1 MPGESGPKISA
12 VILAAGFSSRM
23 GDFKPLMDLAG
34 QSVLARCVRN
44 FRDAG
49 VRDILVVTGHR
60 APEVQ
65 AEVEK
70 LGVSSIH
77 NARHELGMFSSVC
90 VAVAGLFELSH
101 LPVLDAFFILPA
113 DVPLVRPATIAAL
126 TEAYEGCIAYPC
138 FMGERGHPPL
148 IPASLIPE
156 ILGHDGQ
163 GGLKSLLE
171 TCPALDVPVWDRGI
185 LLDADTPHDFSTLV
199 RRAGR
204 LGIGEPEEALALAR
218 LSMPERGLS
227 HGLAVAR
234 VAVRLGEEL
243 NRHGANLDRD
253 LIHNAALL
261 HDIGKG
267 QPAHEARGGEMLA
280 ELGLSRLA
288 PIVAI
293 HRDVPPPA
301 SGVLTEKEVVCLADK
316 LVRCDRRVGVEE
328 RFGEKLALYSLDAH
342 ACRAIRGRMNNALA
356 LRELVERCCG
366 GDIEEILDG
375 VLP

>member
-1 MPGESGPKISA
+1 MPYESGPKISA

-34 QSVLARCVRN
+34 QSVLAHCVRN

-70 LGVSSIH
+70 LGVLSMQ

-101 LPVLDAFFILPA
+101 LAGLDAFFILPV
-113 DVPLVRPATIAAL
+113 DIPLVRPATIAAL
-126 TEAYEGCIAYPC
+126 IEAYEGRVAYPC
-138 FMGERGHPPL
+138 FEGERGHPPL
-148 IPASLIPE
+148 IPAGLIPE
-156 ILGHDGQ
+156 ILGHDGH

-171 TCPALDVPVWDRGI
+171 TCPAVDVPVWDRGI
-185 LLDADTPHDFSTLV
+185 LLDADTPDDFSGLV
-199 RRAGR
+199 RRTGR
-204 LGIGEPEEALALAR
+204 LDIGEPDEALALAR
-218 LSMPERGLS
+218 LSMPERGLA

-234 VAVRLGEEL
+234 VAVRLGEAL
-243 NRHGANLDRD
+243 CHNGVALDLE

-261 HDIGKG
+261 HDVGKG
-267 QPAHEARGGEMLA
+267 QPAHEARGSEMLA
-280 ELGLSRLA
+280 ELGLSGLA
-288 PIVAI
+288 PIVAS
-293 HRDVPPPA
+293 HRDVPPPV

-316 LVRCDRRVGVEE
+316 LVRGSQRISVQG
-328 RFGEKLALYSLDAH
+328 RFEAKLALYSLDAH

-356 LRELVERCCG
+356 LRDLVARCCG
-366 GDIEEILDG
+366 RGIEEILAG
-375 VLP
+375 VLS

>member
-1 MPGESGPKISA
+1 MPGESRPRISA

-49 VRDILVVTGHR
+49 VRDILVVTGHC
-60 APEVQ
+60 APKVQ

-77 NARHELGMFSSVC
+77 NARYELGMFSSVC

-101 LPVLDAFFILPA
+101 LSGQGAFFILPV

-126 TEAYEGCIAYPC
+126 IEAYDGRITYPC
-138 FMGERGHPPL
+138 FENERGHPPL
-148 IPASLIPE
+148 IHASLIPE

-163 GGLKSLLE
+163 GGLNSLLE

-185 LLDADTPHDFSTLV
+185 LLDADTPDDFSALV

-204 LGIGEPEEALALAR
+204 LDIGEQGEALALAR
-218 LSMPERGLS
+218 LSMPERGLA

-234 VAVRLGEEL
+234 VAVRLGEALCHHGGALDLEL
-243 NRHGANLDRD
+243 TY
-253 LIHNAALL
+253 NAALL
-261 HDIGKG
+261 HDVGKG
-267 QPAHEARGGEMLA
+267 QPAHEARGAEMLA

-288 PIVAI
+288 PIVAS
-293 HRDVPPPA
+293 HRDVPSPV

-316 LVRCDRRVGVEE
+316 LVRGSSRISVQE
-328 RFGEKLALYSLDAH
+328 RFEEKLALYSLDAH

-356 LRELVERCCG
+356 LRELVERSCG
-366 GDIEEILDG
+366 RGIEEILEG

>member
-1 MPGESGPKISA
+1 MQGEYGPRFGA

-23 GDFKPLMDLAG
+23 GDFKPLMELAG

-44 FRDAG
+44 FREAG
-49 VRDILVVTGHR
+49 VLDIVVVTGHR
-60 APEVQ
+60 AAKVQ

-70 LGVSSIH
+70 LGVSSMH

-90 VAVAGLFELSH
+90 VAVAGFFELSQ
-101 LPVLDAFFILPA
+101 LSGLDAFFILPV
-113 DVPLVRPATIAAL
+113 DVPLVRPVTIRAL
-126 TEAYEGCIAYPC
+126 IDAYDGRIAYPC
-138 FMGERGHPPL
+138 FEGERGHPPL

-171 TCPALDVPVWDRGI
+171 TCPALDVHVWDRGI
-185 LLDADTPHDFSTLV
+185 LLDADTPDDFSALV
-199 RRAGR
+199 RRAAR
-204 LGIGEPEEALALAR
+204 LGVGERDEVLALAR
-218 LSMPERGLS
+218 LSMPERGLA

-234 VAVRLGEEL
+234 VALRLGEEL
-243 NRHGANLDRD
+243 KRHGGSLDSD

-288 PIVAI
+288 PIVAS

-356 LRELVERCCG
+356 LRELVERSCG
-366 GDIEEILDG
+366 RGIEEILEG

>member
-1 MPGESGPKISA
+1 MHGPRFGA

-34 QSVLARCVRN
+34 QTVLARCVGI

-49 VRDILVVTGHR
+49 IVDVAVVTGHR
-60 APEVQ
+60 ALEVQ

-70 LGVSSIH
+70 LGVSAIH
-77 NARHELGMFSSVC
+77 NPAYELGMFSSLRA
-90 VAVAGLFELSH
+90 AVSSLSG
-101 LPVLDAFFILPA
+101 LDAFFLLPA
-113 DVPLVRPATIAAL
+113 DIPLIRSATITAL
-126 TEAYEGCIAYPC
+126 ADTYDGRIAYPC
-138 FMGERGHPPL
+138 FKGERGHPPL
-148 IPASLIPE
+148 IPASLIPK

-171 TCPALDVPVWDRGI
+171 TCPSLDVPVWDRGI
-185 LLDADTPHDFSTLV
+185 LLDADTPDDFFALV

-204 LGIGEPEEALALAR
+204 LGIGEQDEALALAR
-218 LSMPERGLS
+218 LSMPERGLA
-227 HGLAVAR
+227 HGQAVAR
-234 VAVRLGEEL
+234 VALRLGEEL
-243 NRHGANLDRD
+243 NRHGGRLDPE

-280 ELGLSRLA
+280 GLGLSGLA
-288 PIVAI
+288 PIVAS

-301 SGVLTEKEVVCLADK
+301 SDVLTEKEVVCLADK
-316 LVRCDRRVGVEE
+316 LVRCDRRIAVEE

-356 LRELVERCCG
+356 LRDMVERCCG
-366 GDIEEILDG
+366 RGIEEILDG

>member
-1 MPGESGPKISA
+1 MPGEYGPRFGA

-23 GDFKPLMDLAG
+23 GDFKPLMELAG

-49 VRDILVVTGHR
+49 VLDIVVVTGHC
-60 APEVQ
+60 APKVQ

-70 LGVSSIH
+70 LGVSSLH

-90 VAVAGLFELSH
+90 VAVAGFFELSQ
-101 LPVLDAFFILPA
+101 LSGLDAFFILPV
-113 DVPLVRPATIAAL
+113 DVPLVRPATIRAL
-126 TEAYEGCIAYPC
+126 IDAYDGRIAYPC
-138 FMGERGHPPL
+138 FKGERGHPPL
-148 IPASLIPE
+148 IPASLIPK

-163 GGLKSLLE
+163 GGLKSLLQS
-171 TCPALDVPVWDRGI
+171 CPSLDVPVWDRGI
-185 LLDADTPHDFSTLV
+185 LLDADTPEDFSALV

-204 LGIGEPEEALALAR
+204 LGIGEADEALALAR
-218 LSMPERGLS
+218 LSMPERGLA

-234 VAVRLGEEL
+234 VALRLGEEL
-243 NRHGANLDRD
+243 NRHGGSLDLD

-267 QPAHEARGGEMLA
+267 QPAHEERGGEMLA

-288 PIVAI
+288 SIVAS

-328 RFGEKLALYSLDAH
+328 RFGEKLGLYSLDAH

-356 LRELVERCCG
+356 LRGLVERFCAQG
-366 GDIEEILDG
+366 IEEMLEG